1 MNYSRRDFLK
11 SIGLAA
17 ASLTIPG
24 CNNSNQSSAEISSAK
39 KPNFII
45 IFADDQGY
53 QDVGCFGS
61 PDINTPN
68 LDRMA
73 SEGMKFTDFYS
84 AASVCSP
91 SRAALL
97 TGYYPPRVS
106 ITKVLFPRDNIGLNP
121 KEITIAD
128 TLKARGYS
136 CACIGKWHLGH
147 LPEFLPTSNG
157 FDSYFGIP

>member
-1 MNYSRRDFLK
+1 MSILHYSRRDFLK

-24 CNNSNQSSAEISSAK
+24 CANSHQRSAGKSSAD

-61 PDINTPN
+61 PNINTPN

-97 TGYYPPRVS
+97 TGCYPPRVG

-121 KEITIAD
+121 EEITIAD
-128 TLKARGYS
+128 VLKARGYS
-136 CACIGKWHLGH
+136 CACVG
-147 LPEFLPTSNG
+147 
-157 FDSYFGIP
+157 